1 MDCIVS
7 VDLSP
12 LHLFLLDVHFFSERG
27 SAGLVKPLHY
37 MTSRDR
43 IPLLGLERK
52 IEVEFYD
59 NSNATFFADTCS
71 YVLKVPTVHTTI
83 EEFQV
88 KLFDASDNYL
98 GDGSV

>member
-1 MDCIVS
+1 
-7 VDLSP
+7 
-12 LHLFLLDVHFFSERG
+12 
-27 SAGLVKPLHY
+27 

-43 IPLLGLERK
+43 IPPLGLERK

-59 NSNATFFADTCS
+59 NSNPTFFADTCS

-98 GDGSV
+98 GHGSV